1 MTLGQEMPVIGN
13 WFKLL
18 FVENNGMAVRFY
30 VSKDSVTYRTAN
42 EDGIIYITYNA
53 PMTIQPG
60 DMEGIAETDWIGP
73 LVGEIPLQLQGKMN
87 DEKLFATIYIDM
99 MSTLGQIIKVQ
110 LGTDDF
116 SKAGDLNGD
125 GKVDIADAVSILN
138 LMAAGT
144 YMKAADL
151 NNDEKVDI
159 ADFVSTLNIMAG
171 N

>member
-1 MTLGQEMPVIGN
+1 M
-13 WFKLL
+13 K
-18 FVENNGMAVRFY
+18 
-30 VSKDSVTYRTAN
+30 
-42 EDGIIYITYNA
+42 
-53 PMTIQPG
+53 
-60 DMEGIAETDWIGP
+60 
-73 LVGEIPLQLQGKMN
+73 
-87 DEKLFATIYIDM
+87 
-99 MSTLGQIIKVQ
+99 STLGQIIKDQ

-125 GKVDIADAVSILN
+125 GNVDIADAVSILN